1 MAKYVLKRVL
11 GAIPVLW
18 IIATLTFF
26 MIRLAPGGPFAQE
39 KNLPPDIMKNIEAKY
54 HLDEPLPMQ
63 YARYMKS
70 LLALD
75 LGPSFKYA
83 NRTVNEIIAMSFPV
97 SAELALWALIV
108 ALILGIGAGII
119 ASLYPATWKDHTAM
133 SMAMVGVCTP
143 NFVLGPVL
151 VLIFSLKLGWLP
163 VAGWESAADR
173 ILPAVTL
180 GAIYA
185 AYIARLTRGGML
197 EILRQDFIRTARAKG
212 LPERQ
217 VIFRHALRG
226 GLVPTVTFMGPAIAG
241 IVTGSLVIEL
251 IFDIPGLG
259 RFFVQSALNR
269 DYTMVMGTALFYAVF
284 IIAMNIL
291 VDIAYACLDPRVRYE
306 D

>member
-1 MAKYVLKRVL
+1 MMLKFVLKRAA

-26 MIRLAPGGPFAQE
+26 MIRMAPGGPFDQD
-39 KNLPPDIMKNIEAKY
+39 KRLPEDILKNIEAKY
-54 HLDEPLPMQ
+54 HLNEPLSMQ
-63 YARYMKS
+63 YLHYMQS
-70 LLALD
+70 LLKLD

-83 NRTVNEIIAMSFPV
+83 NRTVNEIIAAAFPV
-97 SAELALWALIV
+97 SAELAVWGLLV
-108 ALILGIGAGII
+108 ALTLGTGAGII

-133 SMAMVGVCTP
+133 SMAMLGVCTP

-173 ILPAVTL
+173 VLPAITL

-212 LPERQ
+212 LPEWQ
-217 VIFRHALRG
+217 VISRHALRG
-226 GLVPTVTFMGPAIAG
+226 GLLPTVTFLGPAIAG
-241 IVTGSLVIEL
+241 IVTGSLVVEL

-269 DYTMVMGTALFYAVF
+269 DYTMVMGTALFYAVI
-284 IIAMNIL
+284 IIAMNII
-291 VDIAYACLDPRVRYE
+291 VDIAYAYLDPRVKY

>member
-1 MAKYVLKRVL
+1 MAKYVLKRLL

-26 MIRLAPGGPFAQE
+26 MIRMAPGGPFAQE

-63 YARYMKS
+63 YVRYMKS
-70 LLALD
+70 LLVFD

-83 NRTVNEIIAMSFPV
+83 NRTVNEIIAVSFPV

-108 ALILGIGAGII
+108 AVILGIGAGII

-133 SMAMVGVCTP
+133 SLAMVGVCTP
-143 NFVLGPVL
+143 NFVLGPIL
-151 VLIFSLKLGWLP
+151 VLIFALKLGWLP
-163 VAGWESAADR
+163 VAGWESASDR
-173 ILPAVTL
+173 ILPALTL
-180 GAIYA
+180 GSVYA

-217 VIFRHALRG
+217 VILRHALRG

-284 IIAMNIL
+284 IIGMNIL
-291 VDIAYACLDPRVRYE
+291 VDIAYAYLDPRVRYE

>member
-1 MAKYVLKRVL
+1 MAKFVLKRL
-11 GAIPVLW
+11 FGAIPVLW

-26 MIRLAPGGPFAQE
+26 MIRLAPGGPFDQD
-39 KNLPPDIMKNIEAKY
+39 KRLPPDILKNIEAKY
-54 HLDEPLPMQ
+54 HLDEPLFTQ
-63 YARYMKS
+63 YLRYMNS
-70 LLALD
+70 LLHLD

-83 NRTVNEIIAMSFPV
+83 NRTVNEIIAVSFPV
-97 SAELALWALIV
+97 SAELALWAILV
-108 ALILGIGAGII
+108 ALALGISAGII
-119 ASLYPATWKDHTAM
+119 ASLAPATWKEHLSM
-133 SMAMVGVCTP
+133 SLAMVGVCTP

-151 VLIFSLKLGWLP
+151 VLIFSLWIPMLP
-163 VAGWESAADR
+163 VAGWQAPADR

-180 GAIYA
+180 GAFYA
-185 AYIARLTRGGML
+185 AYIARMTRGGML

-212 LPERQ
+212 LPERL
-217 VIFRHALRG
+217 VILRHALRG
-226 GLVPTVTFMGPAIAG
+226 GILPTVTFLGPAIAG

-269 DYTMVMGTALFYAVF
+269 DYTMVMGTALFYAVI

-291 VDIAYACLDPRVRYE
+291 VDIAYAYLDPRVRYE